1 MTFYP
6 IKSWISCNIIEND
19 LSLPIF
25 FGHNRQARVMYNHL
39 LTDVNTY
46 FNKNV
51 NKMSNTSSKQRK
63 PTLKQ
68 TISELKKLTA
78 EADMVRKDE
87 LDVDY
92 LDEVEFMLESKGR
105 WLLCHIKKDY
115 PYIIRFRLIGDRNY
129 ERVKPQ
135 NFIEA
140 AKKSLLH

>member
-25 FGHNRQARVMYNHL
+25 FGHNRQARVIYNHL
-39 LTDVNTY
+39 LSDVNTY

-51 NKMSNTSSKQRK
+51 NKMSNANTERK
-63 PTLKQ
+63 KLTLKQ
-68 TISELKKLTA
+68 TISELKKLAA
-78 EADMVRKDE
+78 EADIVWGDE

-115 PYIIRFRLIGDRNY
+115 PYTIRFRLIGDKNY
-129 ERVKPQ
+129 EKVKPQ
-135 NFIEA
+135 NLIEV

>member
-1 MTFYP
+1 
-6 IKSWISCNIIEND
+6 
-19 LSLPIF
+19 
-25 FGHNRQARVMYNHL
+25 MYNHL

-51 NKMSNTSSKQRK
+51 NKMSNASTKQRK

-78 EADMVRKDE
+78 EADMVWKDE

-115 PYIIRFRLIGDRNY
+115 PYTIRFRLIGDRSY